1 MIVWLRLDT
10 DPAMEFYSAPGALLT
25 SDLQFRR
32 LANIGALR
40 RPLSVGGSAEN
51 ANVTV
56 TLDNGDGRLTEYFKI
71 PPLRQPARLITVDGD
86 LFVGTIASCD
96 MGKEISLS
104 LEAGGTQPLSDRLP
118 LRETTVWG
126 SYKNKATI
134 PLVYGRDVVTPVAYD
149 NEGQLFVCADHA
161 CQGVDE
167 VSRDGLPTEAWAFY
181 NDIDDTGHPVAVL
194 ELADPLADGEP
205 LTVTLRG
212 KMHPTTGALL
222 TNPAFVLWDFLA
234 NVCAVPIT
242 LADLDQFRVET
253 ASKGIEIG
261 GVIDDSSRTIRAQ
274 IDDICQSIGAVW
286 SGGMPGIARLY
297 PIENPGEL
305 DWQTFDP
312 LKAQGLKAE
321 SSQSGIVTVLRVLY
335 DYVDGQPRRAVQFE
349 APEAIETYGRIESE
363 VTARWLRSARLAA
376 ELGERK
382 LSYQARPVWNL
393 SWSSDVRDQVPPGVY
408 VSINHPRSPI
418 SGQVLVM
425 NSELA
430 VSTSSVQITAEAAA
444 GTAPKI
450 VMTRLSTAFE
460 REFKSGSNVV
470 YSNGVA
476 TFTIVGDN
484 GQALV
489 NATATLDGT
498 EARITDH
505 QGQVQFE
512 TARGAHVLVVEASG
526 YEVMEIEVEV

>member
-1 MIVWLRLDT
+1 MITWLRLDT

-56 TLDNGDGRLTEYFKI
+56 TLDNGDGRLTEYFKV
-71 PPLRQPARLITVDGD
+71 PPLRQPARLITADGD
-86 LFVGTIASCD
+86 LFVGTITDCEI
-96 MGKEISLS
+96 GKEISLS
-104 LEAGGTQPLSDRLP
+104 LEAGGTLPLSDRLP

-126 SYKNKATI
+126 SYKDKATI
-134 PLVYGRDVVTPVAYD
+134 PLAYGRPVVTPVAYD
-149 NEGQLFVCADHA
+149 NDGLLFVCADHA

-167 VSRDGLPTEAWAFY
+167 VKRDGQLIEAWAFY
-181 NDIDDTGHPVAVL
+181 NDIDDTGHPIAVL
-194 ELADPLADGEP
+194 ELADPLAEGEQ
-205 LTVTLRG
+205 LAVRLRG

-222 TNPAFVLWDFLA
+222 TNPAFVLWDLLA
-234 NVCAVPIT
+234 NVCTVPTT

-253 ASKGIEIG
+253 AIKGIEVG

-297 PIENPGEL
+297 PIANPGEL
-305 DWQTFDP
+305 DWKTFDQ
-312 LKAQGLKAE
+312 LNAQSLKAE
-321 SSQSGIVTVLRVLY
+321 SSRSEIVTVLRVLY

-349 APEAIETYGRIESE
+349 APQAIEAYGRIESE
-363 VTARWLRSARLAA
+363 VTAHWLRSARLAA
-376 ELGERK
+376 ELGER
-382 LSYQARPVWNL
+382 LLTYQARPIWKL
-393 SWSSDVRDQVPPGVY
+393 SWSSDARDQAPPGVY

-418 SGQVLVM
+418 AGQVLVM

-430 VSTSSVQITAEAAA
+430 VSTSSVQIAAEAAA
-444 GTAPKI
+444 GVAPKI

-460 REFKSGSNVV
+460 KEFKGGSNVV
-470 YSNGVA
+470 YNNGVA

-484 GQALV
+484 GNALV

-512 TARGAHVLVVEASG
+512 TARGTHVLVVEATG
-526 YEVMEIEVEV
+526 YELMEIEVDV